1 MKKKKDVKFNILLC
15 ANIASLIIGY
25 FVLAFNDVSWWY
37 IVLGVQCAFTFSSV
51 FIYYFI
57 ELVNAVKKI
66 ANQKEASNTLLPEP
80 EKKENE

>member
-1 MKKKKDVKFNILLC
+1 MKKKKDVKFIILLC
-15 ANIASLIIGY
+15 ANIIFLFVCY
-25 FVLAFNDVSWWY
+25 FWLTSHVHYWLVA
-37 IVLGVQCAFTFSSV
+37 LTLQCVFTFSSV

-66 ANQKEASNTLLPEP
+66 ANQKEVNNTTSPDS